1 MDKRLLQPTTPPPPP
16 PQIRTNRCHR
26 VFPQKR
32 SGIYHFNP
40 IKPCVFTPFIYIF
53 LYIYKHTR
61 ELTTTMNVL
70 QQILSYSQV
79 SLTTTSP
86 FKMFGFED
94 ILEIQ
99 KIAASAAATTT
110 SAMPSSYIMINTLS
124 LTEQSILIC
133 RTIAANEEETILNQ
147 LLDTYQTSS
156 VKIVIYG
163 RNSADTSVFVKH
175 NQIRKLGFTNVYI
188 YMGGLFEWLLLQ
200 DIYGKDAFPTTAAKC
215 SDILQFSAK
224 KTI

>member
-1 MDKRLLQPTTPPPPP
+1 VRFHPL
-16 PQIRTNRCHR
+16 
-26 VFPQKR
+26 
-32 SGIYHFNP
+32 Y
-40 IKPCVFTPFIYIF
+40 IYIF
-53 LYIYKHTR
+53 VYIYNTR
-61 ELTTTMNVL
+61 ELTTKMNVL

-79 SLTTTSP
+79 SSTTTLP

-99 KIAASAAATTT
+99 KIAASVAVT
-110 SAMPSSYIMINTLS
+110 SAMSSSYIMINTLS

-133 RTIAANEEETILNQ
+133 RTIAAKEEETILNQ

-175 NQIRKLGFTNVYI
+175 NQIQKLGFTNVYI